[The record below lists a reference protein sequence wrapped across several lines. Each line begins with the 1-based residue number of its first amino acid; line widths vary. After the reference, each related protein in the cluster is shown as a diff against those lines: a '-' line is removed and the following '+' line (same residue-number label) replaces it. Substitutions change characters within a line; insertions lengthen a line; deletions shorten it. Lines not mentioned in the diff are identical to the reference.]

1 MTVLLVVVEI
11 LVALLI
17 GGVVGFVLSDFFTD
31 KRDSRRHNRDVI
43 KKKEAERKSAQN
55 RRSMDSL
62 EHDNLDSAD
71 ELFADIGAEKL
82 GILRALFAT
91 APFGMAVVNQDHHV
105 LLINEQA
112 KQLGLASRNQLEP
125 KLIPTVDQVFK
136 TGEVVRFDLKPHT
149 PFRIFKPV
157 TLISIEASKLIRND
171 FELAVI
177 YCVDATE
184 SARLEKTRRDFVAN
198 VSHELKTPV
207 GAISLLAEALAAD
220 TSDPEMVEHFSSQLH
235 SEADRLSQLVSELMS
250 LSRLQGAE
258 KLPDPEE
265 VSLDDVV
272 NEAIIRSQH
281 SSHKYNVALDT
292 DEPSGHQVWGDYSLI
307 VLALS
312 NLVQNAIHYSPAES
326 VVTVTRGVTTMG
338 ELRESM
344 RGSNCF
350 IARSHAVADEQE
362 LYTLR
367 ITDQGIGIA
376 PRYVRR
382 VFERFFRVDKA
393 RSRHSG
399 GTGLGLAI
407 VKQIALNM
415 GGAVSLKSTLGEG
428 SEFTLGFLPAADHE
442 LFTSEGNQENKQ

>member
-1 MTVLLVVVEI
+1 MTPLLIVIEI
-11 LVALLI
+11 CVALLLGPI
-17 GGVVGFVLSDFFTD
+17 VVFALSKIITERFQDGTKTKSVK
-31 KRDSRRHNRDVI
+31 KRQRDL
-43 KKKEAERKSAQN
+43 RKIAATNPQEKG
-55 RRSMDSL
+55 SL
-62 EHDNLDSAD
+62 EHDILEEDD
-71 ELFADIGAEKL
+71 ELFDNVGAEKL
-82 GILRALFAT
+82 SILRGLFAT
-91 APFGMAVVNQDHHV
+91 APFGMAVVNRDYHV
-105 LLINEQA
+105 LLMNEQA
-112 KQLGLASRNQLEP
+112 KQLGLAARYELEP

-136 TGEVVRFDLKPHT
+136 TGETVKFDLKPHT

-157 TLISIEASKLIRND
+157 TLISIEASKLIRKD
-171 FELAVI
+171 YELVVI

-184 SARLEKTRRDFVAN
+184 AARLEKTRRDFVAN

-220 TSDPEMVEHFSSQLH
+220 TSDPEMVEHFSTQLH
-235 SEADRLSQLVSELMS
+235 AEADRLSQLVSELMA

-272 NEAIIRSQH
+272 QEAILRSER
-281 SSHKYNVALDT
+281 SSLKYQVELET
-292 DEPSGHQVWGDYSLI
+292 DEPTKQVVWGDYSLI

-312 NLVQNAIHYSPAES
+312 NLVQNAIHYSPANS
-326 VVTVTRGVTTMG
+326 VVRVTRGVTTMG

-344 RGSNCF
+344 RGTNCF

-362 LYTLR
+362 LYVLR
-367 ITDQGIGIA
+367 VSDEGIGIA

-382 VFERFFRVDKA
+382 IFERFFRVDKA

-428 SEFTLGFLPAADHE
+428 SEFTLGFLPAHDHE
-442 LFTSEGNQENKQ
+442 LIAGENG